1 MSFYTRNKPR
11 LLSATELT
19 GLRDHKDIN
28 FVIEYVKDFSKSR
41 AAEAAGYSPTYG
53 ASLVQRPEIAAA
65 IDRVLTDR
73 LQASDIDAEWLLM
86 EAVDNHM
93 IARQRGK
100 LSASNTALNIIAK
113 HVFVDAY
120 AAEKVEVTSDKEVM
134 ERLLRA
140 RRRVAGISET
150 SELPPVSFL

>member
-1 MSFYTRNKPR
+1 MTARKNRVK

-19 GLRDHKDIN
+19 GLRNYKDIN

-41 AAEAAGYSPTYG
+41 AAEAAGYSATYG
-53 ASLVQRPEIAAA
+53 ANLVERPEIKAA
-65 IDRVLTDR
+65 IDRVLLDR
-73 LQASDIDAEWLLM
+73 LEASDIDAEWLLM

-100 LSASNTALNIIAK
+100 LAASNAALNIIAK

-120 AAEKVEVTSDKEVM
+120 AAEKVEVTTDKEVM

-140 RRRVAGISET
+140 RQRVNKNKAQD
-150 SELPPVSFL
+150 LPPVSFL